1 MGNKLIR
8 FYLLNFWVEISFIQV
23 GFLGSILP
31 LNVKF
36 FLVFFNVCCFIMLE
50 SMVIIMTL
58 NCACLTSVISWNC
71 WILPFFPFLF
81 FFCLMYD

>member
-36 FLVFFNVCCFIMLE
+36 FFWC
-50 SMVIIMTL
+50 S
-58 NCACLTSVISWNC
+58 
-71 WILPFFPFLF
+71 
-81 FFCLMYD
+81 LMYVVSLCWKVW